1 MNVSLINVKYYK
13 YYEKMVFQMCLVHC
27 SCKGIALRAPGPHGT
42 PRSTWTQLCTR
53 IRSTED
59 SDKMKAMQEA
69 MQNPELLKAVE
80 ERMKQPE
87 VQQEMQAMNAMMS
100 NPEFMARAA
109 SLREDPELA
118 PMFEE
123 IKTGGMAAMMKY
135 MNDPAFLSK
144 IGEKLGDVPAP
155 QAPPQTPPPS
165 QEPEINTIL
174 DAARYGDLEAIEDFV
189 AIGKGEERD
198 DQGRT
203 ALHYAVA
210 YDQGAAAGALIENG
224 VDVNATD
231 AMGNSALHFAAGY
244 GRGSAVKALLTV
256 GVDASLKNK
265 DGKTA
270 KDLII
275 EQPKNPLHNA
285 TDVLAQLV

>member
-1 MNVSLINVKYYK
+1 MLCRVNSSSL
-13 YYEKMVFQMCLVHC
+13 LVVT
-27 SCKGIALRAPGPHGT
+27 GT
-42 PRSTWTQLCTR
+42 THVGR
-53 IRSTED
+53 IRSAGRSGRLSTRIKSTEGEA
-59 SDKMKAMQEA
+59 DKMKAMQEA

-144 IGEKLGDVPAP
+144 IGEKLGDVPTAAP
-155 QAPPQTPPPS
+155 QAAPAPAPA
-165 QEPEINTIL
+165 QEPEIRTIL

-231 AMGNSALHFAAGY
+231 AMGNTALHFAAGY
-244 GRGSAVKALLTV
+244 GRGSAVNALLTV
-256 GVDASLKNK
+256 GVDPSVKNK

-270 KDLII
+270 KDLIM
-275 EQPKNPLHNA
+275 EQPKNPLNNA

>member
-1 MNVSLINVKYYK
+1 M
-13 YYEKMVFQMCLVHC
+13 MMATATCQCH
-27 SCKGIALRAPGPHGT
+27 GAARAYSAGLGVQY
-42 PRSTWTQLCTR
+42 RRISTTR
-53 IRSTED
+53 IKSSMNDED
-59 SDKMKAMQEA
+59 KLKAMQEA
-69 MQNPELLKAVE
+69 VQNPELLKAVE

-87 VQQEMQAMNAMMS
+87 VQDEMKAMNAMMS

-135 MNDPAFLSK
+135 MNDPTFLSK
-144 IGEKLGDVPAP
+144 VGEKLGDIPAP
-155 QAPPQTPPPS
+155 QGVASPEPPS
-165 QEPEINTIL
+165 KEADINTIL

-189 AIGKGEERD
+189 AIGKGEVQD

-224 VDVNATD
+224 VDIHATD
-231 AMGNSALHFAAGY
+231 AMGNTALHFAAGY
-244 GRGSAVKALLTV
+244 GRGNAVKALLSV
-256 GVDASLKNK
+256 GVDPSVKNK

-270 KDLII
+270 KDLIL
-275 EQPKNPLHNA
+275 EQPKNPLHNV
-285 TDVLAQLV
+285 TEILEDLS

>member
-1 MNVSLINVKYYK
+1 MSHRCLLTPCLGVK
-13 YYEKMVFQMCLVHC
+13 FQEAHAPRTLVGHQRRVT
-27 SCKGIALRAPGPHGT
+27 S
-42 PRSTWTQLCTR
+42 R
-53 IRSTED
+53 IQSSGENSVD
-59 SDKMKAMQEA
+59 ADKMKAMQEA

-100 NPEFMARAA
+100 NPDFMARAA

-123 IKTGGMAAMMKY
+123 IKSGGMGAMMKY
-135 MNDPAFLSK
+135 MNDPTFLAK
-144 IGEKLGDVPAP
+144 IGEKLGDIPVSPQGNTAPAQAAPAAP
-155 QAPPQTPPPS
+155 QEA
-165 QEPEINTIL
+165 EINTIL

-189 AIGKGEERD
+189 AIGKGDFKD

-231 AMGNSALHFAAGY
+231 DMGNTALHFAAGY
-244 GRGSAVKALLTV
+244 GRGSAVNALLTV
-256 GVDASLKNK
+256 GADASVKNK

-270 KDLII
+270 KELITD
-275 EQPKNPLHNA
+275 QPKNPLNNVREILDSLH
-285 TDVLAQLV
+285 